1 MKKSMLF
8 AAAAVVAMVGC
19 TNEDF
24 TGFQN
29 KAENGEMAINF
40 GSGTKKLTRA
50 ENIEGAAAA
59 ELLDNNFVVLGIK
72 SDGDLTSSTAAQ
84 TVFDYYNVN
93 YYANTANQTESNS
106 ADWEYVGQSV
116 SGFATAKA
124 QTIKYWDFA
133 KSQYDFI
140 AFSKGANE
148 ETIENL
154 FSTVDLTNLAT
165 KAYTIT
171 GTLDQLKNCFVAD
184 LLTYYN
190 STASSDFNKTVK
202 PVFRRMQAKL
212 RLGFYE
218 TVPGYSVKDVKF
230 YTAADATPAAAP
242 ALFTNTTGTPAAP
255 AKTLFIGGDAEGT
268 MTVSFPVTGSANVAE
283 EGYNVANIKFA
294 ATDPAKGSSFVTF
307 DELVPTSAELYEKA
321 ENVYLGRTSNT
332 ATYAGANTL
341 DNDYAYETILP
352 VGDGGQVLN
361 LKVDYTL
368 VAIDGSGEVIK
379 VTGATAQVPAIYTD
393 WQPNYAY
400 TYLFKI
406 SDQTNGKT
414 NPGQDYVG
422 LYPITFDACV
432 MSDVD
437 GIQETITEFGKNAI
451 TTYQSKK
458 VVTENDEYKAGKNI
472 YVTVNNGEE
481 LTADHW
487 KVGAVNVFKA
497 TIGNDGL
504 QTITEA
510 SVANCIEQNYD
521 PTNTYATCQVTD
533 ANFATLKLTKL
544 TTGWG
549 LLDEIPAEDA
559 PHGVTIDTDGSKT
572 CVAQIT
578 TPAAGTYV
586 FQYLESVATYKDA
599 PFNTIA
605 KGATFWTLVKAPVA
619 KGYTY
624 TYTETASAA
633 GTEVWAADKYFHA
646 APNLGTA
653 IASPKTLTA
662 GKIYYNYN
670 SSTSTYTQFVADGDE
685 EWADTYYGYD
695 VQPILCYGN
704 LTDNK
709 ILTGK
714 TYYVRNGNDYKAV
727 VATDDIIVKATD
739 KFYFFGDITTTTL
752 VAVAETDANA
762 NTLAKGTTYYTGLT
776 SGEGYMEFVSDGTE
790 AWETGKYFTSVGT
803 PATAFAESEFNT
815 LAAGSTYF
823 TNTDAAPTANT
834 AAGTET
840 STGAEKVV
848 DVMPVYYYK
857 VIKVQ

>member
-72 SDGDLTSSTAAQ
+72 SNGDLTAAAPDAQ

-106 ADWEYVGQSV
+106 ANWEYVGQSV

-154 FSTVDLTNLAT
+154 FSEVDLANLDT

-230 YTAADATPAAAP
+230 YTKADDNAPAATP
-242 ALFTNTTGTPAAP
+242 ALFTKDE
-255 AKTLFIGGDAEGT
+255 AKTLFIGGDAKGE
-268 MTVSFPVTGSANVAE
+268 MEVSFPVTGSSNVGK
-283 EGYNVANIKFA
+283 EGYNVANIKFTA
-294 ATDPAKGSSFVTF
+294 SGEGSSFVTF
-307 DELVPTSAELYEKA
+307 DELDPTKEELYEA
-321 ENVYLGRTSNT
+321 TGTEYLGRTSNT
-332 ATYAGANTL
+332 ATYAGENTL
-341 DNDYAYETILP
+341 TNDYAYETILP

-368 VAIDGSGEVIK
+368 VAIDGSGEEINV
-379 VTGATAQVPAIYTD
+379 VGATAQVPAIYTN

-406 SDQTNGKT
+406 SDQTNGNT

-432 MSDVD
+432 MADVD

-481 LTADHW
+481 LTEDYW

-497 TIGNDGL
+497 TIGNDAL
-504 QTITEA
+504 QTISEA

-521 PTNTYATCQVTD
+521 PTNTYSTCKVTD
-533 ANFATLKLTKL
+533 ANSATLELTKL
-544 TTGWG
+544 ANGTAWK

-559 PHGVTIDTDGSKT
+559 PHGVTIETDGAKT
-572 CVAQIT
+572 CVAQIAA
-578 TPAAGTYV
+578 PAAGTYV
-586 FQYLESVATYKDA
+586 FQYLETAATYKPA
-599 PFNTIA
+599 PFNTIV
-605 KGATFWTLVKAPVA
+605 KGGTFWTLVKAPTD

-624 TYTETASAA
+624 TYTQTSSAL
-633 GTEVWAADKYFHA
+633 GTEVWAANTYYHI
-646 APNLGTA
+646 APTLGA
-653 IASPKTLTA
+653 PIDNPNTLTA
-662 GKIYYNYN
+662 GKIYYLFDG
-670 SSTSTYTQFVADGDE
+670 TDTYTQFVAEGDE
-685 EWADTYYGYD
+685 EWDAIYYGYD
-695 VQPILCYGN
+695 VKPTLCYGN

-709 ILTGK
+709 ILSGN
-714 TYYVRNGNDYKAV
+714 TYFVRDGNNYKAV
-727 VATDDIIVKATD
+727 TASADIIVKATD

-752 VAVAETDANA
+752 VAVAQTADNA
-762 NTLAKGTTYYTGLT
+762 KTLAKGTTYYKDLGLT
-776 SGEGYMEFVSDGTE
+776 SPQSGYEEFVSDGTE
-790 AWETGKYFTSVGT
+790 TWSTGTYSTSVAT
-803 PATAFAESEFNT
+803 PATAFAENEFNT
-815 LAAGSTYF
+815 LATGSTYF
-823 TNTDAAPTANT
+823 INTDAEPTAKE
-834 AAGTET
+834 ALGTET
-840 STGAEKVV
+840 NTGVEKVV

-857 VIKVQ
+857 VIKVVE